1 MLIVSELHSIRMDHE
16 ALTIGVAR
24 RATEPLDFGIW
35 TDYRIPQDR
44 SEWHPLVQQFYEH
57 WLSIA
62 PSGQLPGRQHVA
74 PEQMVPMLSRMWIL
88 DVHRDPLRFR
98 YRLYGTAL
106 VRSLHREVTGRWL
119 DEVQPE
125 TVHNPVL
132 RDRYRFI
139 VETGCPT
146 WRRGP
151 SLWDRD
157 PLHRIIENCFTPLA
171 ADGKTVDKI
180 MGLSVLFDSA
190 GEEIR

>member
-1 MLIVSELHSIRMDHE
+1 MDQD
-16 ALTIGVAR
+16 ASTIEEGAIGR
-24 RATEPLDFGIW
+24 TTEPLDFGVW
-35 TDYRIPQDR
+35 TDHRISQDR
-44 SEWHPLVQQFYEH
+44 SGWHPLVRQFYEH

-62 PSGQLPGRQHVA
+62 PPDRLPGRQHVE
-74 PEQMVPMLSRMWIL
+74 PERMVPLLSRMWIL
-88 DVHRDPLRFR
+88 DVYRDPLRFR

-106 VRSLHREVTGRWL
+106 VRSLDREMTGRWL
-119 DEVQPE
+119 DEAEPQ
-125 TVHNPVL
+125 TVRNPVL

-151 SLWDRD
+151 ALWDRD
-157 PLHRIIENCFTPLA
+157 PLHRMIENCFAPLA

-190 GEEIR
+190 GREIPG